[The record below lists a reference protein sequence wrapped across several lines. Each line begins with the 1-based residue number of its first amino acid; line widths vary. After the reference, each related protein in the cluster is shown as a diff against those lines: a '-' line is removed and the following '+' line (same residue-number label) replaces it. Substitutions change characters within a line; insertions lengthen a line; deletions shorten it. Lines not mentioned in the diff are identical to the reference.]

1 LRGHRLYIVLA
12 AAIVVAVV
20 AAVLVVTLSRGSS
33 TPSHVDD
40 WFVGSWRVTTPMV
53 GVSGDLLVARPGAP
67 AGVIH
72 VTRAKDGLM
81 VSMTGFPGVST
92 GAVLGTM
99 TPFSVHYQTADI
111 GQGVGRWAMGVRTPT
126 TAALAYYDPNTERWS
141 QRTMLAK
148 E

>member
-1 LRGHRLYIVLA
+1 MRARRLYIVVA
-12 AAIVVAVV
+12 AAILVAAV
-20 AAVLVVTLSRGSS
+20 AAVLIVTLSRGSS
-33 TPSHVDD
+33 TPRHVDD

-53 GVSGDLLVARPGAP
+53 GVSGDLLVPRPGVP
-67 AGVIH
+67 AGVVH

-81 VSMTGFPGVST
+81 LAMTGFPGVST
-92 GAVLGTM
+92 AAVLGSM

-111 GQGVGRWAMGVRTPT
+111 GQGIGRWAMGVRTPT

-141 QRTMLAK
+141 ERTMLAK